1 MTKSRTW
8 LVAYDIADHRRLA
21 RVHRCLTKELVAV
34 QYSVFMGELDD
45 QRLARIERR
54 LARLIDPRADDVRF
68 YVLTRASR
76 IEVIGAALLP
86 EGVML
91 PDPRPTD

>member
-1 MTKSRTW
+1 MTKHRTW

-34 QYSVFMGELDD
+34 QYSVFMGELSDR
-45 QRLARIERR
+45 RLAQIERR
-54 LARLIDPRADDVRF
+54 LLRLIDPTEDDVRF
-68 YVLTRASR
+68 YVLTRASSV
-76 IEVIGAALLP
+76 EAIGLGRLP

-91 PDPRPTD
+91 PGPRPED